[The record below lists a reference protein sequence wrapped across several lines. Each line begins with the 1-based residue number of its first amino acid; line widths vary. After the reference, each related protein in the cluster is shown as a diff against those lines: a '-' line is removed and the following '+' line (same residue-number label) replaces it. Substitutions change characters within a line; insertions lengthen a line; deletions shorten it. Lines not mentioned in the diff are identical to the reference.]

1 MKNVLGGVV
10 RKMSFHPGYYIK
22 EIIEDMNI
30 TDAIFSNITDI
41 DLEVL
46 KAIIDGKKSIDM
58 EIAQKLSDTFNC
70 SVEMWMNLQKKYD
83 VSSTT

>member
-1 MKNVLGGVV
+1 
-10 RKMSFHPGYYIK
+10 MSFHPGYYIK

-70 SVEMWMNLQKKYD
+70 SVEMWMNLQKSMMYHQQHKIKLSQPKQD
-83 VSSTT
+83 